1 MADNRAPYYDLVPK
15 DFDANLNFRREMILI
30 GCCDSAAAE
39 ELWIMCSRD
48 PLFYINTFVFTYD
61 PRRQPSA
68 LPFITYDYQDEA
80 ILTIDNAL
88 GSHDLFIEKSRDM
101 GASWLSI
108 FGFEYR
114 FHFQPLQSFLCVSRK
129 EDLVDK
135 TEDPDCLFWKI
146 DFIHKNQP
154 GWLRPNV
161 NRNKLHIYNIDNG
174 STIDGSST
182 TGDVGRGGRRTAI
195 LLDEF
200 ASVDDGHA
208 VLRATRDTTTCR
220 LFNSTPKGTGNAFYD
235 MKQTDVE
242 KLRMHWSKHPI
253 KSAGMYTS
261 ENGQLK
267 IIDTDFAFAADYEF
281 ILDGKM
287 RSPWYDAECKRAAH
301 TMEIAQELDIDYLGS
316 DYQFFDGIVLDK
328 IQREQVREPY
338 LAGDLDFDLNTIT
351 PHGFIERQKGPLLL
365 WANVDAKGNLPEDRN
380 YCLGVDVAAGT
391 GASNS
396 CITIG
401 DCKTKEKIGEYAVN
415 KFKPH
420 ELAKVAV
427 AMARWLKGSTGT
439 ARLIWEANG
448 PGREFGDTV
457 IELGYRNVYY
467 RVNERSLSKKQ
478 SDTPGWFSTKEGKLA
493 LLGDYRKA
501 LAASEFINRSYQAIR
516 EAREYVFTATGSV
529 EHARSI
535 NTIDPTGAREN
546 HGDRVIADALCWRG
560 MKEFHTTTSVQQEIP
575 DNCIFARRMQADK
588 RKREKVYW

>member
-1 MADNRAPYYDLVPK
+1 MSSPFYDLVPK
-15 DFDANLNFRREMILI
+15 DFAANLKFRREMIQM
-30 GCCDSAAAE
+30 GCCDPKAAE

-80 ILTIDNAL
+80 ILSIEDAL
-88 GSHDLFIEKSRDM
+88 GDHDLFIEKSRDM
-101 GASWLSI
+101 GASWLCI

-114 FHFQPLQSFLCVSRK
+114 FHFRPLQSFLCVSRK

-135 TEDPDCLFWKI
+135 TEDPDCLFWKM

-161 NRNKLHIYNIDNG
+161 NRTKLHIYNIDNG

-253 KSAGMYTS
+253 KSAGLYIS
-261 ENGQLK
+261 ENGQLN
-267 IIDTDFAFAADYEF
+267 IMDTRFAFPADYEF
-281 ILDGKM
+281 ILDGKL

-316 DYQFFDGIVLDK
+316 DYQFFDSLVLDR
-328 IQREQVREPY
+328 IQKEQVKEPY
-338 LAGDLDFDLNTIT
+338 LVGDLDFDVTTFT
-351 PHGFIERQKGPLLL
+351 PHGFLEREKGPLLL
-365 WANVDAKGNLPEDRN
+365 WAYVDARGHLPEDRN
-380 YCLGVDVAAGT
+380 YVLGVDVAAGT

-396 CITIG
+396 CISIT

-415 KFKPH
+415 KYKPH

-427 AMARWLKGSTGT
+427 AMARWLKGASGT

-457 IELGYRNVYY
+457 IELGYRNIYY

-493 LLGDYRKA
+493 LLGDYRKS
-501 LAASEFINRSYQAIR
+501 LASNEFINRSYQAIR
-516 EAREYVFTATGSV
+516 EAREYVFTAAGSV
-529 EHARSI
+529 EHAKSI

-560 MKEFHTTTSVQQEIP
+560 MKEFHTATSTEPEIP
-575 DNCIFARRMQADK
+575 DHCIYARRMAADK
-588 RKREKVYW
+588 RKREKLYW

>member
-1 MADNRAPYYDLVPK
+1 MNSPFYDLVPK
-15 DFDANLNFRREMILI
+15 DFAANLKFRREMILT
-30 GCCDSAAAE
+30 GCSDSKAAE

-68 LPFITYDYQDEA
+68 LPFITYEYQDDA
-80 ILTIDNAL
+80 ILSIEDAL
-88 GSHDLFIEKSRDM
+88 GDHDLFIEKSRDM
-101 GASWLSI
+101 GASWLCI

-114 FHFQPLQSFLCVSRK
+114 FHFRPLQSFLCVSRK

-135 TEDPDCLFWKI
+135 TEDPDCLFWKM
-146 DFIHKNQP
+146 DFIHTNQP

-161 NRNKLHIYNIDNG
+161 NRTKLHIYNIENG

-182 TGDVGRGGRRTAI
+182 TGDVGRGGRRTAV

-235 MKQTDVE
+235 MKQTDVA

-253 KSAGMYTS
+253 KSAGMYIS
-261 ENGQLK
+261 ENGSLK
-267 IIDTDFAFAADYEF
+267 LIDTAFTFPADYEF
-281 ILDGKM
+281 ILDGKL
-287 RSPWYDAECKRAAH
+287 RSPWYDGQCKRAAH

-316 DYQFFDGIVLDK
+316 DYQFFDGIVLDR
-328 IQREQVREPY
+328 IQKEQVKEPY
-338 LAGDLDFDLNTIT
+338 LVGDLDFDVNTLL
-351 PHGFIERQKGPLLL
+351 PHGFIERDKGPLLL
-365 WANVDAKGNLPEDRN
+365 WAYVDAQGNLPEDRN
-380 YCLGVDVAAGT
+380 YVLGVDVAAGT

-396 CITIG
+396 CISIT

-415 KFKPH
+415 KYKPH

-427 AMARWLKGSTGT
+427 AMARWLKGSSGT

-501 LAASEFINRSYQAIR
+501 LAANEFINRSYQAIR
-516 EAREYVFTATGSV
+516 EAREYVFTAAGSV
-529 EHARSI
+529 DHAGSI

-560 MKEFHTTTSVQQEIP
+560 MKEFHTAAAVEQEIP
-575 DNCIFARRMQADK
+575 DHCIFARRMQVDK
-588 RKREKVYW
+588 RKHQTLYW